1 MSRRNKSQTGD
12 HLPASSNSESLI
24 SRKRARNET
33 QTGGHSRPP
42 PRIVEGLGE
51 PVGVTFSASELK
63 SSFVT
68 LSRDRRSAACSKGYR
83 LLRASH
89 GCSSGSWFC
98 EFTIAQDL
106 KPGAQVRIGW
116 ASDAAFAHGPAGM
129 DHHSY
134 AYRGENGSRV
144 HQSIRSPY
152 GKPFKA
158 GDVIGCLIS
167 FETDPAEIAE
177 AEAKD
182 GGASAGPA
190 DAVRQMQAVKA
201 RRDGKSRA
209 EIEECLFN
217 SAPPRRFSDED
228 GAPAM
233 VVAPKDPNSN
243 VWQRHWGSS
252 MRFYLNGEDQGISYI
267 HLTKSVQ
274 AQGGASSGL
283 IGRYFPAASL
293 FYGASVRFNPGPS
306 FAFPPPPRGDSLPN
320 KWRPVSELET
330 VAGSALTSHGMAGS
344 NMQVGGAVASLL
356 PLALGGVA
364 APTPTLASSGSGGA
378 AATSRHNNVMSRAN
392 ALLQLAK
399 GGADA
404 VVIAPYNFAGT
415 SFAYTAA
422 QQNPAFQKTKS
433 RK

>member
-1 MSRRNKSQTGD
+1 MSSKRKVVQDTSTSTTD
-12 HLPASSNSESLI
+12 SLSLI
-24 SRKRARNET
+24 SKKRGRTESSY
-33 QTGGHSRPP
+33 HRPP

-51 PVGVTFSASELK
+51 PIGVTFSANELK

-68 LSRDRRSAACSKGYR
+68 LSRDRKSAGCSKGYR
-83 LLRASH
+83 LLRATH
-89 GCSSGSWFC
+89 GCNTGTWFC
-98 EFTIAQDL
+98 EFTISQDL
-106 KPGAQVRIGW
+106 KPGAQVRLGW

-134 AYRGENGSRV
+134 AYRGENGSRI

-167 FETDPAEIAE
+167 FETDPAVIAE
-177 AEAKD
+177 AEIRD
-182 GGASAGPA
+182 CGASAGPA
-190 DAVRQMQAVKA
+190 DAVRQLQAIKA
-201 RRDGKSRA
+201 RNAGKSRT
-209 EIEECLFN
+209 EIEECLLN
-217 SAPPRRFSDED
+217 SDPPRRFLDED
-228 GAPAM
+228 GPP
-233 VVAPKDPNSN
+233 VAPKDPNAN

-252 MRFYLNGEDQGISYI
+252 MRFFVNGEDQGISFI

-274 AQGGASSGL
+274 AQGGSSSGL
-283 IGRYFPAASL
+283 TGRYFPAASL
-293 FYGASVRFNPGPS
+293 FYGASVRLNPGPVFS
-306 FAFPPPPRGDSLPN
+306 FTPTSLLN
-320 KWRPVSELET
+320 TKWRPVSELES
-330 VAGSALTSHGMAGS
+330 VAGSALSSHGMAGS
-344 NMQVGGAVASLL
+344 SMQVGGAVASLL

-364 APTPTLASSGSGGA
+364 APSLTLASSGSGGA
-378 AATSRHNNVMSRAN
+378 AATNNTLSRAN

-422 QQNPAFQKTKS
+422 QQNPSFQRRSKKKDS
-433 RK
+433 

>member
-1 MSRRNKSQTGD
+1 MSKRKSQTGD
-12 HLPASSNSESLI
+12 HLPPEQTLI
-24 SRKRARNET
+24 SRKRSRNET
-33 QTGGHSRPP
+33 AHSRPS

-158 GDVIGCLIS
+158 GDVVGCLIS
-167 FETDPAEIAE
+167 FDTDPSEISEAEI
-177 AEAKD
+177 KD

-190 DAVRQMQAVKA
+190 DAVRQLQAVKA
-201 RRDGKSRA
+201 RNAGKSRA
-209 EIEECLFN
+209 EIEECLLN
-217 SAPPRRFSDED
+217 GDPPRRITEED
-228 GAPAM
+228 GAP

-243 VWQRHWGSS
+243 VWQRYWGSS
-252 MRFYLNGEDQGISYI
+252 MRFFLNGEDQGISFI

-283 IGRYFPAASL
+283 PGRYFPAASL
-293 FYGASVRFNPGPS
+293 FYGASVRLNPGPS
-306 FAFPPPPRGDSLPN
+306 FAFPPPPPSETTI

-330 VAGSALTSHGMAGS
+330 VAGSALSSHGMAGS
-344 NMQVGGAVASLL
+344 SMQVGGAVASLL

-378 AATSRHNNVMSRAN
+378 AATSRHHNVMSRAN

-422 QQNPAFQKTKS
+422 QQNPAFQRNKHK
-433 RK
+433 R